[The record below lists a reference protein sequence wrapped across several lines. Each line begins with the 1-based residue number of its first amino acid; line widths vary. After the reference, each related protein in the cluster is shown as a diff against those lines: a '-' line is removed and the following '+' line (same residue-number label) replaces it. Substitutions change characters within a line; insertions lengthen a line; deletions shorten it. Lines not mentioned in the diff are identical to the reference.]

1 MTFKGH
7 KIHMQLNKFNV
18 FQQYNS
24 NNIISRCCFIFHFTV
39 CIFYM
44 IKYGIQKLETL
55 TLRSAAF
62 LLLDKDV
69 ELMPEFYTKSYEY
82 EIQPTRSLLI
92 NIFPC

>member
-1 MTFKGH
+1 MT
-7 KIHMQLNKFNV
+7 
-18 FQQYNS
+18 
-24 NNIISRCCFIFHFTV
+24 
-39 CIFYM
+39 
-44 IKYGIQKLETL
+44 KYDMQKLETL
-55 TLRSAAF
+55 TLRSADF